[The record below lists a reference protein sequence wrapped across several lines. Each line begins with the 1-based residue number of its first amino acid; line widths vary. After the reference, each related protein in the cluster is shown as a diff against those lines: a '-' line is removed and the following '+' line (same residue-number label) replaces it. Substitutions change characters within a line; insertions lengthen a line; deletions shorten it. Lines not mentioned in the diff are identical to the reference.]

1 MQEQKLNPRNYS
13 KQEIIMRNFV
23 QATEYEMYMHAMF
36 EYLDIYLFL
45 KLIISRFELYK
56 FYRRQYRSKV
66 TLVKPKANI
75 F

>member
-1 MQEQKLNPRNYS
+1 
-13 KQEIIMRNFV
+13 MRNFV

-36 EYLDIYLFL
+36 EYLDIHLFL